1 MITGVALLYACTLA
15 IPGKNGLLA
24 AMGCMVCT
32 MGKHILVDGLIPPPP
47 VMVMTAGVIVALLAA
62 PGEWGKRVF
71 VGYCLLNAFT
81 FTTQP
86 LMVLTDTFPEI
97 TAGSPAYDVGAF
109 AIEVITLYMV
119 MAAVSAATPDEALA
133 VAFSTQVG
141 LPVLAKHVLIN
152 KSGPPGP
159 MIGLYLLTTAV
170 GWYEVGWSDYKP
182 KAKAAVKEGPMKVH
196 AMIVGTGFVPYFV
209 LESIGLSMPMIGLSS
224 IDSSYAYSGS
234 TAMLCGMLAVFCAM
248 TAWTEYTGQ
257 MEAKMFAMYHYFLSV
272 VVALWQ
278 FQPSTSMLGAMFF
291 AAPHMF
297 TAWTVYLYMSKDKM
311 A

>member
-1 MITGVALLYACTLA
+1 MALLYACTLA

-159 MIGLYLLTTAV
+159 MIGRGAPPGPGSVSPAIGEASRALEGAAWLSPPSGRV
-170 GWYEVGWSDYKP
+170 M
-182 KAKAAVKEGPMKVH
+182 KAEPV
-196 AMIVGTGFVPYFV
+196 
-209 LESIGLSMPMIGLSS
+209 IGLVSAVWIG
-224 IDSSYAYSGS
+224 
-234 TAMLCGMLAVFCAM
+234 
-248 TAWTEYTGQ
+248 
-257 MEAKMFAMYHYFLSV
+257 
-272 VVALWQ
+272 
-278 FQPSTSMLGAMFF
+278 PSDRS
-291 AAPHMF
+291 
-297 TAWTVYLYMSKDKM
+297 
-311 A
+311 